1 MYVRELRLDK
11 QFDRAA
17 AEMKKIISEW
27 GRNNLDAQREQIF
40 ILEDEEKY
48 AAAANMWSKLMQEKL
63 KPHVGKDNRLT
74 DQYFDCY
81 YHRVWCIY
89 KFGMK
94 QSDAAKKQDYIT
106 RAATEIVKLDR
117 GKVTLADHVKK
128 KFDDLLRQEEPL
140 RKQYNALKQG
150 EKSAQR

>member
-17 AEMKKIISEW
+17 AEIKKIISEW
-27 GRNNLDAQREQIF
+27 GRNNLDVQREQIF
-40 ILEDEEKY
+40 ILEDEEKF

-81 YHRVWCIY
+81 YHRVWCMY

-94 QSDAAKKQDYIT
+94 QTDPAKRQYYIA
-106 RAATEIVKLDR
+106 RAATDPGQLERRNGSLH
-117 GKVTLADHVKK
+117 DHVHKT
-128 KFDDLLRQEEPL
+128 
-140 RKQYNALKQG
+140 
-150 EKSAQR
+150 